1 LSNGEGKG
9 VGADPSRIDLKTV
22 PSTLAIKVINAILY
36 TKNVVEKHDNVCD
49 VQAVHIIS
57 EGSNKVEL
65 NAYAS

>member
-36 TKNVVEKHDNVCD
+36 TKNVLEKHDNV
-49 VQAVHIIS
+49 
-57 EGSNKVEL
+57 
-65 NAYAS
+65 